1 MATQDDLLE
10 EVQRR
15 LKQTKGKTIAK
26 ALIGPV
32 VGALTGSARGI
43 VDAFTAPGEALAA
56 AKHQVQQDLILHTLA
71 KVADAVEEGK
81 SMARSETLPW
91 LSIAGSIEAEG
102 VDVGTVTGLE
112 ISRDSGAVVLDP
124 GTRIVARGEGA
135 QSVTGMSVKSRLAP
149 GVTSFVRLGAAD
161 GVHEATAQ
169 VETNVRCRYCG
180 FQAGLSS
187 TLTVGGEPGPRL
199 CPNCRRV
206 LD

>member
-1 MATQDDLLE
+1 VATQDELFA
-10 EVQRR
+10 EVQRC
-15 LKQTKGKTIAK
+15 LEQTKGKTVAK

-43 VDAFTAPGEALAA
+43 VDAFTAPGEALAT
-56 AKHQVQQDLILHTLA
+56 AKHQVQQDLILETLA

-81 SMARSETLPW
+81 ALARSETLPW

-112 ISRDSGAVVLDP
+112 ITPDSGAVALDP
-124 GTRIVARGEGA
+124 GTRIVARGKGA
-135 QSVTGMSVKSRLAP
+135 QSVTGMSVKSSLGP
-149 GVTSFVRLGAAD
+149 GVTGFVRLGAAD
-161 GVHEATAQ
+161 GVQQATAR
-169 VETNVRCRYCG
+169 VETGVQCRYCG
-180 FQAGLSS
+180 YQAGLSS

-199 CPNCRRV
+199 CPGCGRA